1 MEDTTT
7 RNHDQ
12 ALPEE
17 SGVVRRFSPVRI
29 ERMLLTRL
37 FDLTTGQALA
47 DFDEQMAS
55 SVAAEFPAETRRRGR
70 KEAA

>member
-12 ALPEE
+12 AFSVE

-37 FDLTTGQALA
+37 FDLTTGQVIA
-47 DFDEQMAS
+47 DFDEQVAS
-55 SVAAEFPAETRRRGR
+55 LVATEFPAETRRRGR

>member
-1 MEDTTT
+1 
-7 RNHDQ
+7 
-12 ALPEE
+12 
-17 SGVVRRFSPVRI
+17 
-29 ERMLLTRL
+29 MLLTRL

>member
-1 MEDTTT
+1 MEDTNTWD
-7 RNHDQ
+7 HDR
-12 ALPEE
+12 AAPEN

-37 FDLTTGQALA
+37 FDLTTGQVIA
-47 DFDEQMAS
+47 DFDEQLAS
-55 SVAAEFPAETRRRGR
+55 SVSAELPAETRRRGR